1 MGTPLKDILWILRS
15 RLDDMNAS
23 DYKYSDSALLA
34 YVKRAVYSLDIE
46 LSGGYTVSG
55 DNIFPALTQ
64 GLQEL
69 FALEAH
75 ILFIKAKKTTADTE
89 ATIYKIEDLSISRVA
104 KARELANTLE
114 NLQEEKQKLLWSILY
129 GDVVGRTI

>member
-1 MGTPLKDILWILRS
+1 MGTSLKDILWILRS
-15 RLDDMNAS
+15 RLDDMDAS
-23 DYKYSDSALLA
+23 AYKYSDSALLT
-34 YVKRAVYSLDIE
+34 YIKRAVYSLEIE

-55 DNIFPALTQ
+55 DNIFPELTQ

-75 ILFIKAKKTTADTE
+75 ILFIKAKKTTADAE
-89 ATIYKIEDLSISRVA
+89 AAIYRIEDLSISRVA

-129 GDVVGRTI
+129 GDVIGRTI